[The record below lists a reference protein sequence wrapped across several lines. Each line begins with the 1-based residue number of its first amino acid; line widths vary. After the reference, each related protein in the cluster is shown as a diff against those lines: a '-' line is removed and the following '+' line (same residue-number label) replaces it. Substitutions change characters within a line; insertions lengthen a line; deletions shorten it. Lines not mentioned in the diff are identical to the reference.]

1 MASYSNYRQYS
12 ATKYICNTSSGSQG
26 SQGQRGPEGATGPA
40 GPQGLT
46 GSQGAKGPTGA
57 CCTGA
62 QGAQGPQGAIGPGGG
77 AQGPQGA
84 TGPAGSGVAIN
95 ATNSGSLTLT
105 SNFSSTAD
113 TFLISGLPVSST
125 NYALSWGIS
134 EGSFFDTTNQFCITF
149 FDGTTLTEYQPII
162 YNKTNPCYLISNGTN
177 TSGSGNDVINLTSG
191 LTSYTVNIYQTTA
204 STLPLSPSYTVSV
217 TLTTL

>member
-95 ATNSGSLTLT
+95 ARNSGNLTLT

-149 FDGTTLTEYQPII
+149 SDGTNEYQPII
-162 YNKTNPCYLISNGTN
+162 YNKTNPCYLNTNGTN

-191 LTSYTVNIYQTTA
+191 LTFYTVNIYQTTTL
-204 STLPLSPSYTVSV
+204 TLPLSPSYTVSV

>member
-95 ATNSGSLTLT
+95 AINSGNLTLT

-113 TFLISGLPVSST
+113 TFLISGLPASST

-134 EGSFFDTTNQFCITF
+134 EGSFVDTTNQFCITF
-149 FDGTTLTEYQPII
+149 FDGTTATEYQPII

-204 STLPLSPSYTVSV
+204 STLPLLTSYTVSV

>member
-1 MASYSNYRQYS
+1 MASYANYRQYS
-12 ATKYICNTSSGSQG
+12 ATKYICNTSSGAQG
-26 SQGQRGPEGATGPA
+26 PQGQRGPEGATGPA

-77 AQGPQGA
+77 AQGAQGA
-84 TGPAGSGVAIN
+84 QGPAGSGITIN
-95 ATNSGSLTLT
+95 ATNSGTLTLT
-105 SNFSSTAD
+105 NNFLTPANNTLS
-113 TFLISGLPVSST
+113 ISGLPVSST

-134 EGSFFDTTNQFCITF
+134 EGVFFDTTNQFCITF
-149 FDGTTLTEYQPII
+149 FDGTTEYQPII
-162 YNKTNPCYLISNGTN
+162 YNTTNPCYLISNGTN
-177 TSGSGNDVINLTSG
+177 TSGSGNDVVTLNGIS
-191 LTSYTVNIYQTTA
+191 TSYTVNIYQTTA
-204 STLPLSPSYTVSV
+204 STLPSSSSYTVSV

>member
-1 MASYSNYRQYS
+1 MASYANYRQYS

-26 SQGQRGPEGATGPA
+26 PQGQRGPEGATGPA

-77 AQGPQGA
+77 AQGAQGA
-84 TGPAGSGVAIN
+84 QGPAGSGVTIN
-95 ATNSGSLTLT
+95 ATNSGTLTLT
-105 SNFSSTAD
+105 ATNDFSTPAD
-113 TFLISGLPVSST
+113 TFIITGLPSSI

-134 EGSFFDTTNQFCITF
+134 EGGFSDTTNQFCITF
-149 FDGTTLTEYQPII
+149 FDGTTEFQPII
-162 YNKTNPCYLISNGTN
+162 YNTTNPCYLISNGTN
-177 TSGSGNDVINLTSG
+177 TSGSGNDVVTLTSG
-191 LTSYTVNIYQTTA
+191 LASYTVNIYQTT
-204 STLPLSPSYTVSV
+204 STLPLSSSYTVSV